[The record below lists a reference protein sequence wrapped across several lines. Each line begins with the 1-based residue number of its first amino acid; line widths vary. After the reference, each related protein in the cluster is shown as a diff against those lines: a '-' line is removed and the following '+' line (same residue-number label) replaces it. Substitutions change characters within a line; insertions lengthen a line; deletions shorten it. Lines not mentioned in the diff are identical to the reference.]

1 MAKLSHID
9 KKGQAVMVD
18 VSKKEPMMREARAE
32 GFIQLQKATLD
43 LIRRDETK
51 KGNVLTTAEIAGIQ
65 AAKKTSE
72 LIPLCH
78 PLAITH
84 ISVDTCLGDN
94 GVKVTATARCQGS
107 TGIEMEA
114 LTTTAIA
121 LLTIY
126 DMCKAVD
133 KTMVIG
139 DIRLIEKSKKS
150 LHP

>member
-9 KKGQAVMVD
+9 KRGQAVMVD
-18 VSKKEPMMREARAE
+18 VSKKEPMLREARAE

-43 LIRRDETK
+43 LIRRDEMK

-65 AAKKTSE
+65 AAKTTSE

-84 ISVDTCLGDN
+84 ISVDTSLGDN

-114 LTTTAIA
+114 LTAVAVA
-121 LLTIY
+121 LLTVY
-126 DMCKAVD
+126 DMCKAAD
-133 KTMVIG
+133 KSMVIG
-139 DIRLIEKSKKS
+139 EIRLIKKTKTQIR
-150 LHP
+150 P